1 MKVLVSTPQ
10 FYQSRPQSG
19 VEGSNQQKGS
29 SQDANQVLLGKLAE
43 KIPGM
48 SAEKLS
54 GLDAE
59 DFTPDKVAGRI
70 TDFVAQGLE
79 AARSRGASEERLTEM
94 YNAAVKGVEKGFA
107 EAREILDE
115 LDMLNGGI
123 AAQIDETE
131 QLTFDAL
138 AGIAPG
144 SAAQTS
150 SLSQVALGGAERFR
164 NAEDMSLTVLTRDG
178 DEVTINFS
186 RNQSY
191 DATYGAAADNQGNS
205 VAWMNVSRSESSQY
219 EFSVKGELDE
229 GELDALQQM
238 IRDISGVA
246 DEFFNGD
253 VQKAFDQSA
262 DISFDASE
270 LQSMQ
275 LDMSYT
281 RSLARASTYE
291 QVGGLDQP
299 VDKPGKRLGQ
309 LMKDLANSVGAP
321 SLGFLQSP
329 AQAGR
334 DLMSGLVEQDSRFN
348 EALESVQDVFSKH
361 LQDLLDKVLPADTIL
376 VNEPGEE
383 TEAESALPAAE

>member
-10 FYQSRPQSG
+10 LYNSRPQSA
-19 VEGSNQQKGS
+19 VEGPNSRDGSPQK
-29 SQDANQVLLGKLAE
+29 ANQVLLGKLAE

-48 SAEKLS
+48 SAEKLA

-59 DFTPDKVAGRI
+59 EFTPDKVAGRI
-70 TDFVAQGLE
+70 SDFVAKGLD
-79 AARSRGASEERLTEM
+79 AARARGASEERLTEM

-115 LDMLNGGI
+115 LSMLSEPI

-131 QLTFDAL
+131 QMTFEAL

-144 SAAQTS
+144 SVGQTS
-150 SLSQVALGGAERFR
+150 AVSQVALGGAERFR
-164 NAEDMSLTVLTRDG
+164 NAEDMSLNVRTRDG

-191 DATYGAAADNQGNS
+191 DAAYGTGADNQGNS
-205 VAWMNVSRSESSQY
+205 AAWMSVSRSESSQY
-219 EFSVKGELDE
+219 AFSVKGELDD
-229 GELDALQQM
+229 GEIDALQQM
-238 IRDISGVA
+238 IRDIAGVA

-253 VQKAFDQSA
+253 VQKAFEQSA

-275 LDMSYT
+275 LDMSYS
-281 RSLARASTYE
+281 RSWAQATTYE

-299 VDKPGKRLGQ
+299 ADKPGKRLGQ
-309 LMKDLANSVGAP
+309 LMKDLAESAGAP

-329 AQAGR
+329 AQTGR
-334 DLMSGLVEQDSRFN
+334 DLMTSLVEQDSRFN
-348 EALESVQDVFSKH
+348 EVLESVQNVFSSH
-361 LQDLLDKVLPADTIL
+361 LKQLLDTVLPVDEAASAAPAD
-376 VNEPGEE
+376 EDK
-383 TEAESALPAAE
+383 

>member
-10 FYQSRPQSG
+10 LYNARPQQSA
-19 VEGSNQQKGS
+19 EAANTPKGS
-29 SQDANQVLLGKLAE
+29 DKDANQVLLGKLADR
-43 KIPGM
+43 IPGM

-70 TDFVAQGLE
+70 SDFVAQGLE
-79 AARSRGASEERLTEM
+79 AARSRGASEERLTDM

-115 LDMLNGGI
+115 LSMLSEPI
-123 AAQIDETE
+123 AARIDETE
-131 QLTFDAL
+131 KLTFDAL
-138 AGIAPG
+138 AAIAPG
-144 SAAQTS
+144 SQASS
-150 SLSQVALGGAERFR
+150 SLSQVAMGGAERFR
-164 NAEDMSLTVLTRDG
+164 NAEDMSLTVKTRDG

-191 DATYGAAADNQGNS
+191 DATYGAGADSEGNAT
-205 VAWMNVSRSESSQY
+205 AWMDVSRSESSQY
-219 EFSVKGELDE
+219 QFSVRGDLDE
-229 GELDALQQM
+229 GELEALEQM
-238 IRDISGVA
+238 VRDISGVA

-253 VQKAFDQSA
+253 VQKAFEQSA

-275 LDMSYT
+275 LDMSYS
-281 RSLARASTYE
+281 RSWSQASTYE
-291 QVGGLDQP
+291 QVGNLEQP
-299 VDKPGKRLGQ
+299 VDKPGLRLGQ
-309 LMKDLANSVGAP
+309 LMKDLADSAGAP

-334 DLMSGLVEQDSRFN
+334 DLLTGMVEQDNRFQS
-348 EALESVQDVFSKH
+348 ALEE
-361 LQDLLDKVLPADTIL
+361 LQNSYRNNLKQLVDAVLPL
-376 VNEPGEE
+376 EPTEAEVE
-383 TEAESALPAAE
+383 TEAETQPGAE

>member
-10 FYQSRPQSG
+10 PYNSRPQSA
-19 VEGSNQQKGS
+19 VEGSNSRDGSPQK
-29 SQDANQVLLGKLAE
+29 ANQVLLGKLAE

-48 SAEKLS
+48 SAEKLA

-59 DFTPDKVAGRI
+59 EFTPDKVAGRI
-70 TDFVAQGLE
+70 SDFVAQGLE
-79 AARSRGASEERLTEM
+79 AARARGASEERLTEM

-115 LDMLNGGI
+115 LSMLSDPI

-144 SAAQTS
+144 SAAQA
-150 SLSQVALGGAERFR
+150 SQVALGGAERFR
-164 NAEDMSLTVLTRDG
+164 NAEDMSLTVRTQDG

-191 DATYGAAADNQGNS
+191 DAAYGAGADNRGNS

-238 IRDISGVA
+238 IRDIAGVA

-253 VQKAFDQSA
+253 VQKAFEQSA
-262 DISFDASE
+262 DISFDAGE

-275 LDMSYT
+275 LNMSYS
-281 RSLARASTYE
+281 RSWAQATTYE

-299 VDKPGKRLGQ
+299 SDKPGKRLGQ
-309 LMKDLANSVGAP
+309 LMKDLAESAGAP

-334 DLMSGLVEQDSRFN
+334 DLMTGLVEQDSRFN
-348 EALESVQDVFSKH
+348 EMLESVQDLFSSH
-361 LQDLLDKVLPADTIL
+361 LKQLLDAVLPT
-376 VNEPGEE
+376 EE
-383 TEAESALPAAE
+383 STPATTESDAEQ